1 MSETATLKKLLS
13 KSTVDKL
20 EAALGKGNLEALKK
34 QMEKLFTFKN
44 IFNMHD
50 DHLIELAECIVDIAQ
65 ADDKVE
71 CATATEAYARRRMS
85 RYQDRKKK
93 LQNENHWAKAAK
105 NMSEVEHLDLTYRLW
120 VFESGYE
127 YSKFHMYRIL
137 CGITQE
143 VQKQGAQAENGA
155 HKP

>member
-1 MSETATLKKLLS
+1 MIETTTLKKLLS

-20 EAALGKGNLEALKK
+20 DTALGKGNLESLKK
-34 QMEKLFTFKN
+34 QMEKLFSFKN

-65 ADDKVE
+65 ADDRVS
-71 CATATEAYARRRMS
+71 CAKATEDYARRRMN
-85 RYQDRKKK
+85 RYQERKKR

-105 NMSEVEHLDLTYRLW
+105 NINEVEQLDMTYRLW

-127 YSKFHMYRIL
+127 YSKFHMYKIL

-143 VQKQGAQAENGA
+143 VQKQGE
-155 HKP
+155 